1 MSKEDRSHQVCFRRN
16 SYSRPQASRRRPFST
31 TITVL
36 PSWPTTPSGSGI
48 PIVSAAIASTTITP
62 SEKVMFWMIVASEV
76 VREALRL
83 MVEHDKRMKITAM
96 RDAAIAEGIAAA
108 DRGDKV
114 ELTREVWNQ
123 IMAEADSMSDEE
135 PLDPLVTGEL

>member
-1 MSKEDRSHQVCFRRN
+1 MNVS
-16 SYSRPQASRRRPFST
+16 
-31 TITVL
+31 L
-36 PSWPTTPSGSGI
+36 TPDLENLI
-48 PIVSAAIASTTITP
+48 R
-62 SEKVMFWMIVASEV
+62 EKVDTALYASASEV

-114 ELTREVWNQ
+114 ELTREVWDQ
-123 IMAEADSMSDEE
+123 IMAEADSMSDGE
-135 PLDPLVTGEL
+135 PLDLLVTGEF